1 MNQAGHIL
9 ALALVAASLSGCES
23 LPGRPGPGPEVPRPD
38 AVLDPVILYQQN
50 CGGCHGKNG
59 VLGAATP
66 IGLVEYQAWV
76 DETTQR
82 KIVSNGVPHTAM
94 PGFSRKA
101 GGLLTDEQIVAL
113 VKGMRAI
120 WMRGDVFA
128 GGSPPAYAD
137 GTLGDPSAGASVYDA
152 SCSRCHGKPGGTV
165 GPSGSVLNASLLALV
180 SAQAIRTEVV
190 LGRRDLD
197 VPDWRHENLG
207 HELSDKEVRDVVAFV
222 LSHRSPTPGQPYP
235 TKPGESAD
243 GGTP

>member
-9 ALALVAASLSGCES
+9 ALALILVSLSGCES
-23 LPGRPGPGPEVPRPD
+23 LPGKPGPGPDVPRPD
-38 AVLDPVILYQQN
+38 AVLDPVILYRQN

-59 VLGAATP
+59 VSGAATP
-66 IGLVEYQAWV
+66 IGLAEYQAWV

-82 KIVSNGVPHTAM
+82 KVVAKGVPHTAM

-101 GGLLTDEQIVAL
+101 GGLLTDEQINAL

-120 WMRGDVFA
+120 WMKGDVFA
-128 GGSPPAYAD
+128 AGHPPAYAD
-137 GTLGDPSAGASVYDA
+137 GAPGDPSAGASVYDA
-152 SCSRCHGKPGGTV
+152 SCSRCHGKVGGAT

-190 LGRRDLD
+190 LGRPDLD
-197 VPDWRHENLG
+197 VPDWRLENPG

-222 LSHRSPTPGQPYP
+222 LSHQSPTPGQPYP

-243 GGTP
+243 GGTL